1 MALSDSQ
8 KSSIESKK
16 RDIERKKTQI
26 ENVKQQKERMQSNT
40 KISINKN
47 KESLKNAKD
56 PNSKNMF
63 RKNIESE
70 TKFLKNQIVDYNR
83 TIDNIKKNITMLK
96 DEISRIKS
104 R

>member
-1 MALSDSQ
+1 MALTDSQ

-16 RDIERKKTQI
+16 SDIERKKNEI
-26 ENVKQQKERMQSNT
+26 ENIKKQKERMQSNA

-47 KESLKNAKD
+47 KEYLKNAKD
-56 PNSKNMF
+56 PNSKNMY
-63 RKNIESE
+63 RSNIESE

-83 TIDNIKKNITMLK
+83 GIENVKRNITSLK
-96 DEISRIKS
+96 EEITRIKS